1 MKKII
6 LASSSPYRRAL
17 LHRLGLPFDSIS
29 PDIDET
35 ALENEGPAA
44 LVSRLA
50 FQKVQAIAQ
59 DHPDAIIIGSDQ
71 VATINNEILTKPG
84 NIDNAFMQ
92 LSTCSGNT
100 VTFYT
105 SLCVLDG
112 TTGNQRK
119 VVEPFIVGFR
129 ELSEQQIMRYLE
141 IEQPFDCAGSFK
153 SEGLGV
159 TLFTHLSGRDPNSL
173 VGLPLIE
180 LTSILQGLGLDP
192 LG

>member
-6 LASSSPYRRAL
+6 LASSSPYRREL

-71 VATINNEILTKPG
+71 VATINNEILTNQETLITPLC
-84 NIDNAFMQ
+84 NYQ
-92 LSTCSGNT
+92 LALAT
-100 VTFYT
+100 
-105 SLCVLDG
+105 
-112 TTGNQRK
+112 R
-119 VVEPFIVGFR
+119 
-129 ELSEQQIMRYLE
+129 
-141 IEQPFDCAGSFK
+141 
-153 SEGLGV
+153 
-159 TLFTHLSGRDPNSL
+159 
-173 VGLPLIE
+173 
-180 LTSILQGLGLDP
+180 
-192 LG
+192 